1 MAEDTGDDG
10 TTGGDEPVN
19 DLGSSYGAKNV
30 TVTFNNFLSN
40 LRLRHTAFR
49 PDWGQVQEITGLW
62 AEPRQW
68 QVDITPRD
76 TPSTVLRSFTGEG
89 RSLVVVWDGNVTG
102 GAQVSAQL
110 LDYRI
115 IDLGPGTESIASP
128 GGGGPPALLQAASS
142 EGKTKKKREYPQPPV
157 PWDRKTWVPVLLPQV
172 PAKRST
178 ATGDSALPS
187 SSSFAAAGAAEAPL
201 PVVVVPGA
209 AKAFTTFGVLYQ
221 GHHPAFHPLF
231 GPNYTYPG
239 RGISILGRVHFSS
252 NYDAPWGKLKAP
264 KRITKDL
271 TTDFP
276 KAGVTVAFAKA
287 DDAVTAG
294 DLWNTSLAGGSNIL
308 NQVNLGLFIGHS
320 AAGIEYDARLG
331 HAESYIPI
339 YNSVADAFNWVG
351 MSQMNLGSA
360 NLKWA
365 AFYTCNLFRA
375 DEYRNNGIYD
385 VMKNNEHLAMNSD
398 LHIMSA
404 YATEV
409 LVRSDMGKVWMLAL
423 TGKTPVQANHTV
435 LGAWKYVCRNTQAKN
450 EAPQFINHSRS
461 AYWPE
466 CFNDYIYGYGPQT
479 DPDPNYLQVELSED
493 DAAANDL
500 EP

>member
-1 MAEDTGDDG
+1 MAADTGDDG

-252 NYDAPWGKLKAP
+252 N
-264 KRITKDL
+264 
-271 TTDFP
+271 
-276 KAGVTVAFAKA
+276 
-287 DDAVTAG
+287 
-294 DLWNTSLAGGSNIL
+294 
-308 NQVNLGLFIGHS
+308 
-320 AAGIEYDARLG
+320 
-331 HAESYIPI
+331 
-339 YNSVADAFNWVG
+339 
-351 MSQMNLGSA
+351 
-360 NLKWA
+360 
-365 AFYTCNLFRA
+365 
-375 DEYRNNGIYD
+375 
-385 VMKNNEHLAMNSD
+385 
-398 LHIMSA
+398 
-404 YATEV
+404 
-409 LVRSDMGKVWMLAL
+409 
-423 TGKTPVQANHTV
+423 
-435 LGAWKYVCRNTQAKN
+435 
-450 EAPQFINHSRS
+450 
-461 AYWPE
+461 
-466 CFNDYIYGYGPQT
+466 
-479 DPDPNYLQVELSED
+479 
-493 DAAANDL
+493 
-500 EP
+500 